1 MSLENKE
8 VYNDCSMIGR
18 IKNIFFPSY
27 QALNVI
33 EIWQK
38 NLLHNYKYL
47 SSINKKI
54 KIAPVLKSN
63 AYGHGLIHT
72 ATILEKL
79 NPPFF
84 CVDSLYEAYELT
96 NNGIKTPILI
106 MGFVDPVSLAT
117 KKLPY
122 SFAVFSKEQVD
133 ALEQHQPHA
142 KIHIFVDTGM
152 HREGII
158 LEELN
163 EFIKYVGTT
172 NLEIEGIMSHFGESE
187 NKNNPLT
194 KMQINNFKS
203 AVNAIKPQWIHISN
217 SGGVLNNYALGNMG
231 RCGIALFGIS
241 PSTPDEKLKPTL
253 SLKTHLAQIKDIKK
267 GESVGYSFTF
277 TAKKNMKIGILPIG
291 YNDGISRGLSNKGF
305 VKIGNVTCKILGR
318 ISMNI
323 TTIDLSEVKNPKAG
337 DEIVIYSAKMKDKN
351 SIQNS
356 AEMSNTIPYTLLT
369 GLSMSIKRIVK

>member
-1 MSLENKE
+1 
-8 VYNDCSMIGR
+8 MIGR
-18 IKNIFFPSY
+18 IKKIFFPSY
-27 QALNVI
+27 QALNTI
-33 EIWQK
+33 EVNEK
-38 NLLHNYKYL
+38 NLRHNYKYL
-47 SSINKKI
+47 SSINKKV

-63 AYGHGLIHT
+63 AYGHGLVPT
-72 ATILEKL
+72 AKILENL
-79 NPPFF
+79 NPPFI

-133 ALEQHQPHA
+133 TLRQHQPNSN
-142 KIHIFVDTGM
+142 IHIFVDTGM
-152 HREGII
+152 HREGIL

-163 EFIKYVGTT
+163 EFIDYIKKTDLT
-172 NLEIEGIMSHFGESE
+172 IEGLMSHFGESE

-203 AVNAIKPQWIHISN
+203 AVNAIKPQWVHISN

-253 SLKTHLAQIKDIKK
+253 SLKTHLVQIKDIKK
-267 GESVGYSFTF
+267 GESVGYSFTY

-291 YNDGISRGLSNKGF
+291 YNDGINRRLSNKGF
-305 VKIGNVTCKILGR
+305 VKLGNANCKIIGR

-323 TTIDLSEVKNPKAG
+323 TTIDLSDVKKPIIG
-337 DEIVIYSAKMKDKN
+337 DEVVVYSAKMKDKN
-351 SIQNS
+351 SIGYFFLNRFLRGS
-356 AEMSNTIPYTLLT
+356 TLSHRYKKMRVPLLAHEHPYAA
-369 GLSMSIKRIVK
+369 G

>member
-1 MSLENKE
+1 MIAQ
-8 VYNDCSMIGR
+8 MIGR
-18 IKNIFFPSY
+18 IKKIFFPSY
-27 QALNVI
+27 QALNTI
-33 EIWQK
+33 EVNEK
-38 NLLHNYKYL
+38 NLRHNYKYL
-47 SSINKKI
+47 SSINKKV

-63 AYGHGLIHT
+63 AYGHGLVPT
-72 ATILEKL
+72 AKILENL
-79 NPPFF
+79 NPPFI

-133 ALEQHQPHA
+133 TLRQHQPNSN
-142 KIHIFVDTGM
+142 IHIFVDTGM
-152 HREGII
+152 HREGIL

-163 EFIKYVGTT
+163 EFIDYIKKTDLT
-172 NLEIEGIMSHFGESE
+172 IEGLMSHFGESE

-203 AVNAIKPQWIHISN
+203 AVNAIKPQWVHISN

-253 SLKTHLAQIKDIKK
+253 SLKTHLVQIKDIKK
-267 GESVGYSFTF
+267 GESVGYSFTY

-291 YNDGISRGLSNKGF
+291 YNDGINRRLSNKGF
-305 VKIGNVTCKILGR
+305 VKLGNANCKIIGR

-323 TTIDLSEVKNPKAG
+323 TTIDLSDVKKPIIG
-337 DEIVIYSAKMKDKN
+337 DEVVVYSAKMKDKN
-351 SIQNS
+351 SFQNS

-369 GLSMSIKRIVK
+369 GLSMSIKRVVK